1 MSNAFAA
8 LIWWVVPAAGLIGA
22 LGYVLWVTKFQGKFQ
37 QETQRSVGQFQRFQD
52 SLRDSQAR
60 DVAEDRV
67 SFRFLIGCLLPS
79 PSLMQSAMSGHGT
92 DRSPGRMW
100 RPPVRSPTSLGRLA
114 SLPTPLPRCPPH
126 TSM

>member
-22 LGYVLWVTKFQGKFQ
+22 LGYVVWVTKFEGKFQ

-60 DVAEDRV
+60 DAAGGAVIITAAAANGDDSESDSSSDSSGFDGGSSV
-67 SFRFLIGCLLPS
+67 DSASFDGGFDAGS
-79 PSLMQSAMSGHGT
+79 PN
-92 DRSPGRMW
+92 
-100 RPPVRSPTSLGRLA
+100 
-114 SLPTPLPRCPPH
+114 
-126 TSM
+126 

>member
-22 LGYVLWVTKFQGKFQ
+22 FGYVLWVTKFEGKFQ

-60 DVAEDRV
+60 DAAGGAVIITSATAADSKGKSSDDAGTV
-67 SFRFLIGCLLPS
+67 DPS
-79 PSLMQSAMSGHGT
+79 AIDAGFDAGFDAGSSN
-92 DRSPGRMW
+92 
-100 RPPVRSPTSLGRLA
+100 
-114 SLPTPLPRCPPH
+114 
-126 TSM
+126 